1 MDRLQ
6 QGNAQACRRLSEEMA
21 AVLANPGVKEQ
32 MLKQGFIP
40 SSSTPEALTAYMK
53 DQLSVWK
60 TALKDAGI
68 EPQ

>member
-1 MDRLQ
+1 MV
-6 QGNAQACRRLSEEMA
+6 

-32 MLKQGFIP
+32 MGKQGFIP

-53 DQLSVWK
+53 EQLAVWK
-60 TALKDAGI
+60 TALNAAGL